1 MKKPQN
7 GSQSTKARPTTSVPP
22 CANRSSTGTQR
33 STLNPHRSLAG
44 RLPSWR
50 RLHTIGA
57 TWQRIWS
64 SLTFT
69 TSVLALIGFVNV
81 GTIEQLFLLA
91 IVYGYLVYSGMAA
104 TAALVSYFTPTGRRG
119 LGYALFFLPSYL
131 VGAVAPVIATSVA
144 ESYGMLSSFTLSVM
158 LLFGGIVLLQ
168 KVPRTRAAA

>member
-1 MKKPQN
+1 MGRQI
-7 GSQSTKARPTTSVPP
+7 V
-22 CANRSSTGTQR
+22 
-33 STLNPHRSLAG
+33 STLMSPYIVLVRGFSVQIASFIMGLMSLAG
-44 RLPSWR
+44 IIAAPLGGLFADRLGEKKW
-50 RLHTIGA
+50 LT
-57 TWQRIWS
+57 
-64 SLTFT
+64 LTFS
-69 TSVLALIGFVNV
+69 TSVLALVGFMNA

-104 TAALVSYFTPTGRRG
+104 TAALVSYFTPTARRG

-168 KVPRTRAAA
+168 KVPRTRIAG